1 MRKFKAAILISFLIL
16 FFLISASALRYS
28 IGDHYISITIDKEG
42 NAKVTERFYL
52 AFKTQ
57 EDIDAFTAKKTLL
70 GNDITEWRKLDQNFT
85 FHIGG
90 ESYVKKESVSV
101 FLNKEQQDHVLE
113 IYYELKNRAVA
124 IVSEES
130 RIVTYKT
137 NNWLF
142 TPFIKGADYVIPE
155 GTFITINLPKDAEI
169 IESDEIFKYALVDR
183 SPPRVKLQGLVSTG
197 SLSFR
202 YILVKGIAPQISISL
217 SVKSLVDIVK
227 ENAYTAGAFG
237 VAVVA
242 VVYLFRKKI
251 SNVVTGFLVKYTD
264 LSAAESEQE

>member
-1 MRKFKAAILISFLIL
+1 MRKFKAAILISFLML

-28 IGDHYISITIDKEG
+28 VGDHYISITIDEEG
-42 NAKVTERFYL
+42 SAKVTERFYL

-57 EDIDAFTAKKTLL
+57 QDIDAFTAKKTLL
-70 GNDITEWRKLDQNFT
+70 GNDITEWRKLDSNFT

-90 ESYVKKESVSV
+90 EPYVKKDSVSV

-113 IYYELKNRAVA
+113 INYELKNRAVA

-155 GTFITINLPKDAEI
+155 GTFITINLPRDAEI

-197 SLSFR
+197 NLSFR
-202 YILVKGIAPQISISL
+202 YIFVKGIAPQISISL
-217 SVKSLVDIVK
+217 SVKGLVDIVK
-227 ENAYTAGAFG
+227 ENAHITAVFCFAIL
-237 VAVVA
+237 AIA
-242 VVYLFRKKI
+242 YLFRKKI
-251 SNVVTGFLVKYTD
+251 SNVVTGFLVKHTE
-264 LSAAESEQE
+264 LSTAESEHE